1 MILGV
6 GCDQAAFK
14 ELTFRPG
21 LNVLLA
27 DKSQGATDR
36 QSRNGAGKTSFV
48 ELIHFLFG
56 ADARPNSIFRSEALQ
71 DWTFNIS
78 FTVDGDVVQTSRRGA
93 KPSKITCTSWCPRW
107 PKIASSELLPD
118 GLNDLVLKNE
128 DWKREL
134 GALWFGLSDEDDS
147 ERFRPTFRSLF
158 SMVVRRQESGGF
170 LRPMQH
176 AEKQQLWDQQATIS
190 HLIGLDTTIPAR
202 FQELRVQARVAS
214 DLRRHAKSGEL
225 GRYLG
230 KAADLRT
237 LLAVAEARSER
248 LHRQIENFR
257 VVAEYEELEREAS
270 GITGEIDGLNEENLA
285 DRNLLRELR
294 ASLEA
299 EHMPELPDLNK
310 LYHEAGVVLPDLTR
324 RRLDE
329 VERFHE
335 TILQNRRSH
344 LEAEISSAEE
354 RITER
359 DQTKSRLDER
369 RSQVMGLLKS
379 GGALEHF
386 TSLREELGRAE
397 SEVTTLKERLE
408 TAERLESAQ
417 TELELQ
423 RNRLVQ
429 QLRDDI
435 RERDQSVKEAI
446 LGFEDLSESLYERAG
461 SLTLS
466 DTPSGPNL
474 SFHIDAERSKGI
486 TNMQIFCFDLMLA
499 EMGMRRGRWPGFLI
513 HDSHLFDG
521 VDERQVAKALQ
532 LGAERAEASGFQ
544 YIVTMNSDAVPSEG
558 FRHGFDL
565 SDYFLE
571 QRLTDATETGGLFG
585 IRFN

>member
-6 GCDQAAFK
+6 SCDQASFK
-14 ELTFRPG
+14 ELEFRPG

-56 ADARPNSIFRSEALQ
+56 AEARPNSIFRSKALQ
-71 DWTFNIS
+71 DWTFTVS
-78 FTVDGDVVQTSRRGA
+78 FSVNGDVVKASRCGK
-93 KPSKITCTSWCPRW
+93 KPSKISCASECRGW
-107 PKIASSELLPD
+107 PTKADSEFLSN
-118 GLNDLVLKNE
+118 GLTLKNA
-128 DWKREL
+128 DWNRDL
-134 GALWFGLSDEDDS
+134 GELWFGLSEPEDG

-158 SMVVRRQESGGF
+158 SMVARRQESGGF
-170 LRPMQH
+170 LRPTQH
-176 AEKQQLWDQQATIS
+176 FERQQLWDQQAILS

-202 FQELRVQARVAS
+202 FQELRVRERITA

-230 KAADLRT
+230 KAGELRT
-237 LLAVAEARSER
+237 RLAVAEAHSER
-248 LHRQIENFR
+248 LRQQIGSFR

-270 GITGEIDGLNEENLA
+270 RITGEINGLNEENLA
-285 DRNLLRELR
+285 DRNLLRELQ
-294 ASLEA
+294 ASLES
-299 EHMPELPDLNK
+299 EHRPESPDLNK
-310 LYHEAGVVLPDLTR
+310 LYREAGIVLPELTQ
-324 RRLDE
+324 RRLAE

-344 LEAEISSAEE
+344 LESEINSADK
-354 RITER
+354 RIAER
-359 DQTKSRLDER
+359 DQTKVRLDQR
-369 RSQVMGLLKS
+369 RAQVMGMLKS

-408 TAERLESAQ
+408 TAERLESTQ
-417 TELELQ
+417 TELNLQ
-423 RNRLVQ
+423 RNQLVQ
-429 QLRDDI
+429 KLRDDI
-435 RERDQSVKEAI
+435 RERNQNVREAI
-446 LGFEDLSESLYERAG
+446 LGFEALSQSLYERAG
-461 SLTLS
+461 SLTLD
-466 DTPSGPNL
+466 DTPNGLNL

-499 EMGMRRGRWPGFLI
+499 EIGMRRGRWPGFLI

-532 LGAERAEASGFQ
+532 LGAERAEALGFQ

-558 FRHGFDL
+558 FKPGFNLDNHL
-565 SDYFLE
+565 LD

-585 IRFN
+585 VRFN

>member
-1 MILGV
+1 MILGI
-6 GCDQAAFK
+6 GCDQASFK
-14 ELTFRPG
+14 EIVFRPG

-27 DKSQGATDR
+27 DKSQGATDL

-71 DWTFNIS
+71 DWTFNVS
-78 FTVDGDVVQTSRRGA
+78 FSVNGDIVQASRCGK
-93 KPSKITCTSWCPRW
+93 KPSKITCASERQGW
-107 PKIASSELLPD
+107 PTKAGSESLSN
-118 GLNDLVLKNE
+118 GLTLKNE

-134 GALWFGLSDEDDS
+134 GELWFGLSEPEDG

-158 SMVVRRQESGGF
+158 SIVARRQESGGF
-170 LRPMQH
+170 LRPTQH
-176 AEKQQLWDQQATIS
+176 AEKQQSWDQQAILS

-202 FQELRVQARVAS
+202 FQELRVQERVAA
-214 DLRRHAKSGEL
+214 DLRRQAKSGEL

-230 KAADLRT
+230 KAGELRT
-237 LLAVAEARSER
+237 RLAVAEAHSER
-248 LHRQIENFR
+248 LRQQIGNFR

-270 GITGEIDGLNEENLA
+270 RITGEINGLNEENLA

-294 ASLEA
+294 AALES
-299 EHMPELPDLNK
+299 EHMPESPDLNK
-310 LYHEAGVVLPDLTR
+310 LYREAGVVLPDLTQ

-335 TILQNRRSH
+335 TILRNRRSH
-344 LEAEISSAEE
+344 LESEINSADK
-354 RITER
+354 RITDR
-359 DQTKSRLDER
+359 DQSKARLDQR
-369 RSQVMGLLKS
+369 RAQVMGLLNA

-408 TAERLESAQ
+408 TAERLESTQ
-417 TELELQ
+417 TELKLQ
-423 RNRLVQ
+423 RNQLVQ
-429 QLRDDI
+429 KLRDDI
-435 RERDQSVKEAI
+435 RERNQSVREAI
-446 LGFEDLSESLYERAG
+446 LGFEALSQSLYERAG
-461 SLTLS
+461 SLTLD
-466 DTPSGPNL
+466 DTPNGLDL
-474 SFHIDAERSKGI
+474 SFHIEAERSKGI

-499 EMGMRRGRWPGFLI
+499 EIGMRRGQWPGFLI

-532 LGAERAEASGFQ
+532 LGAERAEAGGFQ

-558 FRHGFDL
+558 FRRGFDL
-565 SDYFLE
+565 RDYFLE

>member
-1 MILGV
+1 MILGI
-6 GCDQAAFK
+6 GCDQTAFK

-48 ELIHFLFG
+48 ELVHFLFG
-56 ADARPNSIFRSEALQ
+56 ANASPKSIFRSEALQ
-71 DWTFNIS
+71 DWTFKVQ
-78 FTVDGDVVQTSRRGA
+78 FTVDGDVVQASRRGK
-93 KPSKITCTSWCPRW
+93 KPSQITCTSWCPRW
-107 PKIASSELLPD
+107 PTTAESELISDSP
-118 GLNDLVLKNE
+118 NDLVLKNE

-134 GALWFGLSDEDDS
+134 GALWFGLTQADED

-158 SMVVRRQESGGF
+158 SMVVRRQESRGF
-170 LRPMQH
+170 LRPTQH

-190 HLIGLDTTIPAR
+190 HLIGLDTKIPAR
-202 FQELRVQARVAS
+202 FEELRVQGRVAS

-230 KAADLRT
+230 TAAELRT
-237 LLAVAEARSER
+237 RLAVSEASSER
-248 LHRQIENFR
+248 LRRQIDDFR
-257 VVAEYEELEREAS
+257 VVEEYEELEREAS
-270 GITGEIDGLNEENLA
+270 RITGEIDGLNEGNLA

-299 EHMPELPDLNK
+299 EHMPESPDLTK
-310 LYHEAGVVLPDLTR
+310 LYREVGIVLPDLTQ
-324 RRLDE
+324 RRLEE
-329 VERFHE
+329 VERFHQ

-344 LEAEISSAEE
+344 LEAEINSADE

-359 DQTKSRLDER
+359 DQTKARLDER
-369 RSQVMGLLKS
+369 RAQVMGLLKS

-386 TSLREELGRAE
+386 TRLREELGRAE
-397 SEVTTLKERLE
+397 SEVATLKEGLE
-408 TAERLESAQ
+408 TAERLESTR

-435 RERDQSVKEAI
+435 RERDQGVREAI
-446 LGFEDLSESLYERAG
+446 LGFEELSESLHERAG
-461 SLTLS
+461 SLTVS
-466 DTPSGPNL
+466 ETPKGPSL

-499 EMGMRRGRWPGFLI
+499 EIGMRRGRWPGFLI

-532 LGAERAEASGFQ
+532 LGAERAEAGGFQ
-544 YIVTMNSDAVPSEG
+544 YIVTMNSDAVPKEG
-558 FRHGFDL
+558 FKPGFDL
-565 SDYFLE
+565 RDHFLE
-571 QRLTDATETGGLFG
+571 PRLTDATETGGLFG
-585 IRFN
+585 VRFN